1 MQKADCLNCKTSFEL
16 GSRLPLED
24 LVIELK
30 NYTFPIRDQKHKWI
44 LLKTMVSLLN
54 SKGGTI
60 FVGAEDKTGE
70 IVGMEIARKEQDEFK
85 LFIQK
90 LAEKSNLPL
99 TFQTEK
105 MYTEI

>member
-1 MQKADCLNCKTSFEL
+1 M
-16 GSRLPLED
+16 ED

-44 LLKTMVSLLN
+44 LLKTIVSLLN

-90 LAEKSNLPL
+90 LAEKIQPPLDLSNREDV
-99 TFQTEK
+99 Q
-105 MYTEI
+105 